1 MRHLWSLLAGIVA
14 APLAWLALATGQH
27 RAEQS
32 VVGWQESGRFD
43 TVDLIGPV
51 IVLVVAGVLL
61 GVVGTLRWSPAGALA
76 AGLLLVTPTLFMF
89 INPFEILDAF
99 SYPETNR
106 FLGQDLQLWQPVQ
119 NGTLLVLG
127 ALLLVAVFST
137 QRWRQW
143 PHQPEPVRYPTDDE
157 VALGG
162 SAGAGS
168 AMSDEEI
175 VAAATSDQPEDP
187 ARPPDADQPE
197 ADRSEADRSEADQ
210 PEADQPEADRS
221 DPDQPE
227 ADRSDPDQPEA
238 DRSDPDQPGEPPGRS
253 DNPEPP
259 TR

>member
-51 IVLVVAGVLL
+51 IILVVAGVLL

-76 AGLLLVTPTLFMF
+76 AGLLLVIPTLFMF

-106 FLGQDLQLWQPVQ
+106 FLGQDLQLWLPVQ
-119 NGTLLVLG
+119 NGTMLVLG

-143 PHQPEPVRYPTDDE
+143 PQQPEPVRYPTDDE
-157 VALGG
+157 VAALGG

-187 ARPPDADQPE
+187 ARPPDPDQP
-197 ADRSEADRSEADQ
+197 DT
-210 PEADQPEADRS
+210 DRS
-221 DPDQPE
+221 DADQADTDQADTDQADTDQP
-227 ADRSDPDQPEA
+227 DTDQP
-238 DRSDPDQPGEPPGRS
+238 DSDQPGEPPERS
-253 DNPEPP
+253 DRPEPP